1 MKFSKTTILL
11 GIALTLT
18 VVSGGAYAFFFVV
31 MKGKT
36 QATAELSAKMEEL
49 SGKQSR
55 VASALSVLKN
65 EAPQIEKLSAYF
77 IRESEIVAF
86 TKKIEVLGPQS
97 GTALS
102 LESLEPGLTEKT
114 VPYLNFRI
122 KATGNFAAVMRLLT
136 LLENFP
142 GKFEWKT
149 VRLVR
154 RDASGQQVLATTTRG
169 VNTPEWSVEVFLTA
183 LNFIKE

>member
-11 GIALTLT
+11 GTALALMA
-18 VVSGGAYAFFFVV
+18 VAGGAYAFFFVV

-36 QATAELSAKMEEL
+36 QATAELSAKLEEL

-55 VASALSVLKN
+55 VASALAVLKN

-86 TKKIEVLGPQS
+86 TKKIEALGPQS
-97 GTALS
+97 GTALT

-122 KATGNFAAVMRLLT
+122 KATGNFAAVIRLLT

-154 RDASGQQVLATTTRG
+154 ADTSGQQVSATTTRG
-169 VNTPEWSVEVFLTA
+169 INTPEWSVEVFLTA